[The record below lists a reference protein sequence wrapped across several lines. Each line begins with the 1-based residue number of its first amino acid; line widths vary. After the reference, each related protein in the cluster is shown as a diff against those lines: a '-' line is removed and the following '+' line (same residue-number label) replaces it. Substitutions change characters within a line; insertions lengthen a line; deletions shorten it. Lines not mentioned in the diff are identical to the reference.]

1 MRNIGVILAN
11 LALLV
16 LTSCAI
22 DNLEL
27 PDSSF
32 NASDDITIFGRVTRF
47 DDQNVET
54 RGVKNEDEVKITSY
68 AMAIFNLD
76 YDNNGEHKCVHY
88 EFREAKN
95 NSDNLQLLFTLS
107 RQDDEGNSVF
117 AKNKP
122 HAIYVFANMPGMAK
136 FQTSYEEASLDDM
149 LKETAQVSG
158 ITIPKDGFSGFP
170 MIGSVGDTFSE
181 DLFDIDGKVLILS
194 PANESGELTAPTVGV
209 EPTSTLNI
217 PMKALYAKMNFT
229 IEVRP
234 DQVIEGFAPNFKI
247 ESYQIVN
254 VPNSVDFSK
263 ATNADVTSEIGV
275 SSYSGVLPTNVV
287 ASGAN
292 KINFSFYLP
301 ENLLTPH
308 TTADKYDY
316 PFLTT
321 DTNGNKVLRTEDE
334 KYRQRYK
341 VKLLGSKSDGTL
353 QPATNIVIKGTYSD
367 HQQHTVNVTYT
378 IYLGKDNYS
387 NFDVQRNCEYNNSI
401 LIRGILNSE
410 DGNGNVNDND
420 SENYISIDHRV
431 NIEHRDPIIVSLR
444 REVLLDSHFEVRP
457 LRIRANADFK
467 PTTANVPT
475 HVRVAVDDNTDWI
488 RVERSGGS
496 TFANTKN
503 SKGDPIFITEDGP
516 AKGKRRFFTY
526 NLVSG
531 KNPNGD
537 NDTSYG
543 SLYNSTEEIVPINPA
558 GECVWIYVDEC
569 TDEGDGVRSGMV
581 TLSYGTLNSS
591 GKFTEINSADYP
603 EIVYTFSQ
611 RKLFNVTGPSGR
623 TYNIEY
629 EEEYLHNFDSQE
641 SYGQTEF
648 EGMPWG
654 LDGQQ
659 LSYYNDA
666 LFFGS
671 TSNFITDII
680 NAIKNFLGADPK
692 YDFYVKKHDNN
703 ISNQAT
709 KYQYNG
715 FDFSSDIIQIINGK
729 DNYNKDTN
737 DDIDILQLDEKPA
750 SAVEYCYN
758 KNKRNDTGHVAWTGN
773 SDNLVWYLPAVDEI
787 EDIVMSEYLD
797 SDGIRRKTYARFLEF
812 QNQYYWS
819 SQPSYIGGYAYY
831 DILIQLGG
839 DYYIDDI
846 NYARSTRVNWVNS
859 SYEYASSGTLGYN
872 TGLHIRWYGSIP
884 QNSGTL
890 NGKEIGN
897 IVRQDGNQP
906 RTEKNRIRCVRYK
919 QTSNNQ

>member
-1 MRNIGVILAN
+1 MRNIRVILAN

-16 LTSCAI
+16 INSCAI

-54 RGVKNEDEVKITSY
+54 RGAKNDDEVKITSY

-76 YDNNGEHKCVHY
+76 YDNSGEHKCVHY
-88 EFREAKN
+88 EFHEAKN
-95 NSDNLQLLFTLS
+95 NSENLQLLFTLS
-107 RQDDEGNSVF
+107 RQDDKGNSVF
-117 AKNKP
+117 AENTP

-136 FQTSYEEASLDDM
+136 FQTSYEGTSLDVM

-158 ITIPKDGFSGFP
+158 ITIPKDGFPGFP

-181 DLFDIDGKVLILS
+181 DLFDIDGKVLIIS
-194 PANESGELTAPTVGV
+194 PTNEKGELIAPTVGA

-263 ATNADVTSEIGV
+263 TTNADVTSEIGV

-301 ENLLTPH
+301 ENLLTPA

-316 PFLTT
+316 PFLTK
-321 DTNGNKVLRTEDE
+321 DEKGNKVLRTEDE

-410 DGNGNVNDND
+410 DGNGNIND

-431 NIEHRDPIIVSLR
+431 NIEHIDPIIVSLR

-467 PTTANVPT
+467 QTTTNVPT

-503 SKGDPIFITEDGP
+503 SKGESIYITEDGP
-516 AKGKRRFFTY
+516 ANGKRRFFTY

-531 KNPNGD
+531 KNPNGGD
-537 NDTSYG
+537 DTSYG
-543 SLYNSTEEIVPINPA
+543 SLYNSTEEIVPINIA
-558 GECVWIYVDEC
+558 GECVWIYIDEC
-569 TDEGDGVRSGMV
+569 TDEGDGVRSGTV
-581 TLSYGTLNSS
+581 TLSYGTLNNR
-591 GKFTEINSADYP
+591 GVFTEINSTDYP

-659 LSYYNDA
+659 LSYEDDA
-666 LFFGS
+666 MLIRG
-671 TSNFITDII
+671 TLWDGLI
-680 NAIKNFLGADPK
+680 NLIVKRGMNPK
-692 YDFYVKKHDNN
+692 YDFYNSTAEAPDDDN
-703 ISNQAT
+703 AHP
-709 KYQYNG
+709 YNG
-715 FDFSSDIIQIINGK
+715 FEFCKRIIQVINGYVSVNGK
-729 DNYNKDTN
+729 KLNGNSN
-737 DDIDILQLDEKPA
+737 DDIDILQLNEEPE

-758 KNKRNDTGHVAWTGN
+758 KNKRNDLGQVAWQNQSENTTN
-773 SDNLVWYLPAVDEI
+773 TSNLNWYLPAIDEI
-787 EDIVMSEYLD
+787 EDIVMSEYVD
-797 SDGIRRKTYARFLEF
+797 PDNAVKKTYSRFIEF
-812 QNQYYWS
+812 QSQFYWS
-819 SQPSYIGGYAYY
+819 SQPAYY
-831 DILIQLGG
+831 VYDWSYSGVYDSDGQF
-839 DYYIDDI
+839 YIDAL
-846 NYARSTRVNWVNS
+846 NNARSTSVTYLNRDYIS
-859 SYEYASSGTLGYN
+859 ASSEMSQAEKRHSWGFLGSNYEVQD
-872 TGLHIRWYGSIP
+872 TGKTPVYGAGYDS
-884 QNSGTL
+884 
-890 NGKEIGN
+890 
-897 IVRQDGNQP
+897 

-919 QTSNNQ
+919 PNNQ